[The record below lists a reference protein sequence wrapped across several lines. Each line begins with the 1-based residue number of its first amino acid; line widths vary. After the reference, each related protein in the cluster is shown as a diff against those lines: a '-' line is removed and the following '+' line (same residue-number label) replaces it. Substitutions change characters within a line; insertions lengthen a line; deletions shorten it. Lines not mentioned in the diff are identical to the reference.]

1 MQKLPLLE
9 KALHLAFDARTDGAP
24 CGVSLTSYF
33 ARGPTR
39 GRKQQGAE
47 EELIFPAELR
57 ARLGEHAGPS
67 IASSLDATRFRSC
80 AKPTAAVP
88 RGDREWLAHA
98 ATALGAAETPQLAW
112 ALLGAAD
119 ELERAALKLLGGA
132 AKRQAARRALHGVR
146 ARTLHTEPF
155 AALLLRVLLVAQ
167 SVYAA
172 CRLAGLPHREAWAAL
187 EDRLWS
193 AYPTGRSAAS
203 GHAPRGA
210 YLPSLVLSA
219 SAHGR
224 RRSDLSVQQS
234 RTQDHAAALLA
245 RFSRGPGGALWPW
258 IDEGGKLVPQGD
270 SAPEPQ
276 AAAAFF
282 FVLLTFTASS
292 RRLNGGP
299 ARKLPAPFE
308 EAGFGASDWLPD
320 RTDDL
325 ALRLLAA
332 AGLAPDAA
340 LVASLPLLLRA
351 TLTPSIAK
359 RQPKARVWPL
369 AMLERAQARLPLALS
384 WLEENGRELLE
395 RA

>member
-1 MQKLPLLE
+1 MQKLPKLE
-9 KALHLAFDARTDGAP
+9 KALHLAFDARSEGAP

-47 EELIFPAELR
+47 EELIFPPELR
-57 ARLGEHAGPS
+57 ARLGRDAEFV
-67 IASSLDATRFRSC
+67 IAAAIDTARFRAC
-80 AKPTAAVP
+80 AKPKAIVP

-98 ATALGAAETPQLAW
+98 ATALGATETPQLAW

-119 ELERAALKLLGGA
+119 ELERAALKILGGA

-146 ARTLHTEPF
+146 ARTLHIEPF
-155 AALLLRVLLVAQ
+155 AALLVRVLLVAQ

-172 CRLAGLPHREAWAAL
+172 CRLAGLSHGEAWAAL

-193 AYPTGRSAAS
+193 PYPTGRISES

-210 YLPSLVLSA
+210 YLPSLVLAA

-224 RRSDLSVQQS
+224 RRLDLSVQQA
-234 RTQDHAAALLA
+234 RTQDHVAALLA

-258 IDEGGKLVPQGD
+258 IDEAGKLVPQGD
-270 SAPEPQ
+270 SAPEPE
-276 AAAAFF
+276 ATAAFF

-292 RRLNGGP
+292 RRVNGGP
-299 ARKLPAPFE
+299 ARRLPAPFE
-308 EAGFGASDWLPD
+308 DAGFGASDWLPD

-332 AGLAPDAA
+332 AGLAPDSA
-340 LVASLPLLLRA
+340 LVSSLPLLLRA

-359 RQPKARVWPL
+359 RQPRAKVWPL
-369 AMLERAQARLPLALS
+369 AMLERAQERLPKALS
-384 WLEENGRELLE
+384 WLEENGRDLLE